1 MKYNIIVCRIDGKN
15 YEAPVDNETKKKV
28 ICGDLSGAGKFLD
41 GKYDRNFDRVAKADG
56 KWEIK
61 NGVTKLLTTEDFFQ
75 TIDESIT
82 SAVPFMGKESISDT
96 QALRTLSLNAIYGSE
111 KRSVRLEGLIDPEL
125 KEKMEF
131 SKFREKSLT
140 SGGAA
145 EAIKA
150 ARGRAMGEFAYTSFD
165 IKIKGRCYVAKKE
178 KNNLAYLAKWCN
190 DVENPYRT
198 LILMVDM
205 PQVQDYNDG
214 SEGRGTS
221 FGKWLI
227 GDASDKQ
234 AGVKE
239 ENYKKGND
247 SSIPYRTIIL
257 TYAYVVHY
265 EESYDDQAG
274 TGTYTLVVRQH
285 KEALRDVIVK
295 ERKKVGNEKE
305 GSLGPKITEAA
316 KMKSANM
323 ALERNIVDNSISTGQ
338 NIVSSASTA
347 VGFTN
352 FGKPKNIYKQK

>member
-15 YEAPVDNETKKKV
+15 YEAPVDKEPKEKV
-28 ICGDLSGAGKFLD
+28 KSEDLSGEGKFLD
-41 GKYDRNFDRVAKADG
+41 KKYDRNFDS
-56 KWEIK
+56 
-61 NGVTKLLTTEDFFQ
+61 LTTEDFFQ

-82 SAVPFMGKESISDT
+82 SAVPFMGKETISDA
-96 QALRTLSLNAIYGSE
+96 QAIQTLS
-111 KRSVRLEGLIDPEL
+111 RTDLECIGKNLYKLGQFDPYDSKLADKVFNDKYAAGEI
-125 KEKMEF
+125 KM
-131 SKFREKSLT
+131 
-140 SGGAA
+140 
-145 EAIKA
+145 
-150 ARGRAMGEFAYTSFD
+150 ARGKALGEFAYTSFD
-165 IKIKGRCYVAKKE
+165 IEIKGRCYVAKQKM
-178 KNNLAYLAKWCN
+178 NDLGYLANWCN
-190 DVENPYRT
+190 DVVNPYRT

-205 PQVQDYNDG
+205 PKVQDYNDG
-214 SEGRGTS
+214 SEGRLKS

-234 AGVKE
+234 AGVQE

-285 KEALRDVIVK
+285 TEALRDVIIK
-295 ERKKVGNEKE
+295 ERKKMGNEKT

-323 ALERNIVDNSISTGQ
+323 ALERNIVDNSIGASQ
-338 NIVSSASTA
+338 NIISSASTA

-352 FGKPKNIYKQK
+352 YGKPKNIYK

>member
-15 YEAPVDNETKKKV
+15 YEAPVDKELKKKV
-28 ICGDLSGAGKFLD
+28 KREDLSGKDKFLD
-41 GKYDRNFDRVAKADG
+41 ENYDRGFSFDGEKRVTCG
-56 KWEIK
+56 EIEIFEVEK
-61 NGVTKLLTTEDFFQ
+61 NDFFQ

-82 SAVPFMGKESISDT
+82 SAVPFMGKKSISDA
-96 QALRTLSLNAIYGSE
+96 QALRTVSIGELVKLKRNMYGESWLIEDPKTHSSE
-111 KRSVRLEGLIDPEL
+111 YTAKTIE
-125 KEKMEF
+125 M
-131 SKFREKSLT
+131 
-140 SGGAA
+140 
-145 EAIKA
+145 
-150 ARGRAMGEFAYTSFD
+150 ARGKALGEFAYTSFD
-165 IKIKGRCYVAKKE
+165 IEIKGRCYVAKQKM
-178 KNNLAYLAKWCN
+178 NDLGYLANWCN
-190 DVENPYRT
+190 DVVNPYRT

-205 PQVQDYNDG
+205 PKVQDYNDG
-214 SEGRGTS
+214 SEGRLKS

-234 AGVKE
+234 AGVQE

-285 KEALRDVIVK
+285 KEALRDVIIK
-295 ERKKVGNEKE
+295 ERKKMGNEKE

-323 ALERNIVDNSISTGQ
+323 ALERNIVDNSIGASQ
-338 NIVSSASTA
+338 NIISTASTIT
-347 VGFTN
+347 GFTK
-352 FGKPKNIYKQK
+352 FGKPKDIYKPEETKK